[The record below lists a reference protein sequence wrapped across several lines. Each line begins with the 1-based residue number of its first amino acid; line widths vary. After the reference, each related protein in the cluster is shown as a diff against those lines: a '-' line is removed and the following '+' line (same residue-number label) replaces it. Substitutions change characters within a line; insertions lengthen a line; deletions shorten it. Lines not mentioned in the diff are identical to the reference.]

1 MRFIVNNM
9 DLKDV
14 IKKPIIT
21 EKATQETALGR
32 YSFKVDKRAN
42 KKEIT
47 RAVGEFFKVHVQK
60 VRTVTVRGKRKRIGR
75 SRREIRLSNWKKAIV
90 QLAEG
95 EKIDVF
101 ETGE

>member
-1 MRFIVNNM
+1 MK
-9 DLKDV
+9 LKN
-14 IKKPIIT
+14 IIQKPIIT

-42 KKEIT
+42 KKEVA
-47 RAVGEFFKVHVQK
+47 RAIEEFFKVHVK
-60 VRTVTVRGKRKRIGR
+60 GVRTVAVKGKRKRIGR
-75 SRREIRLSNWKKAIV
+75 TRREIQLPGWKKAIV

-95 EKIDVF
+95 EKIDIF

>member
-1 MRFIVNNM
+1 MK
-9 DLKDV
+9 LKNI

-42 KKEIT
+42 KKEVT
-47 RAVGEFFKVHVQK
+47 RAIEEFFKVHVK
-60 VRTVTVRGKRKRIGR
+60 GVRTVAVKGKRKRIGR
-75 SRREIRLSNWKKAIV
+75 TRREIQLPGWKKAIV

-95 EKIDVF
+95 EKIDIF